1 MSAPPAYEPLAT
13 SPRSDSK
20 HPQPLLVEKP
30 SLART
35 DTASHRESG
44 SSSPRPSTRTAFLRA
59 VAVTF
64 LTLLSGCV
72 LLGGLYG
79 VQVGVLGR
87 GCSRSREDSRLSEGA
102 AVRIQEEV
110 EPRFGKGRG
119 RWWKRQQLATSGSTE
134 YSYTTDAA
142 GETSTFVK
150 TTRPIVNPGGY
161 TIGTLTGYV
170 AQSSAPAA
178 DATSTDSSNALDAEP
193 SSNHSASSLS
203 SAAASSVP
211 PSWENMATTNIPT
224 PTSTIHASSRTSG
237 EAAWTL
243 TLTTTVTTTT
253 TITSL
258 PSSSSSPEGESDS
271 NEVDSPPLH
280 RRALDLEQEEV
291 QDAAVSVSSL
301 PVQTTATG
309 STEYS
314 TSTDKRGTVVTLVK
328 TTRPIVNPAGYT
340 VGTLDGAW
348 VDVSKQTPTARPQ
361 GTRNHEE
368 LKKREAR
375 NEAA

>member
-1 MSAPPAYEPLAT
+1 MPAPPAYEPLPT
-13 SPRSDSK
+13 SPRTDS
-20 HPQPLLVEKP
+20 PLLDEKP
-30 SLART
+30 PLART
-35 DTASHRESG
+35 DTASRQESG
-44 SSSPRPSTRTAFLRA
+44 SPSPRRSTRTALLRA
-59 VAVTF
+59 VAVTL
-64 LTLLSGCV
+64 LTLFSGCV

-79 VQVGVLGR
+79 LQLGVLGR
-87 GCSRSREDSRLSEGA
+87 ACSRSRAGLSLEEDA
-102 AVRIQEEV
+102 VVRIQEELV
-110 EPRFGKGRG
+110 PGAGTGRA

-134 YSYTTDAA
+134 YSYTTDAE

-170 AQSSAPAA
+170 AQSSTPAA
-178 DATSTDSSNALDAEP
+178 EATSTDSSDALVAEP
-193 SSNHSASSLS
+193 SSNDSASSSS
-203 SAAASSVP
+203 SAAASSAP
-211 PSWENMATTNIPT
+211 PSWENTANGSIPT
-224 PTSTIHASSRTSG
+224 PTSTVHATFLHNG
-237 EAAWTL
+237 EAAWTS
-243 TLTTTVTTTT
+243 TLTTIVTT

-258 PSSSSSPEGESDS
+258 PSAPASASSSAEGESDF
-271 NEVDSPPLH
+271 NEVDFHRLH
-280 RRALDLEQEEV
+280 RRSLDVEPEEA
-291 QDAAVSVSSL
+291 QDAAVGVSSI

-309 STEYS
+309 SAEYS

-361 GTRNHEE
+361 ARSHEE

-375 NEAA
+375 DGTA

>member
-59 VAVTF
+59 VVVTF
-64 LTLLSGCV
+64 LTLLSGSV

-87 GCSRSREDSRLSEGA
+87 GYSRSREDSRLSEGT

-110 EPRFGKGRG
+110 VPRFGTGRG

-134 YSYTTDAA
+134 YSYTTDAE

-170 AQSSAPAA
+170 AQSSAAAA
-178 DATSTDSSNALDAEP
+178 DATSTDSSNALVAEP
-193 SSNHSASSLS
+193 SSNDSASSLS

-224 PTSTIHASSRTSG
+224 PTSTIHASSRPSG
-237 EAAWTL
+237 EAAWTS
-243 TLTTTVTTTT
+243 TLTTTVTT

-271 NEVDSPPLH
+271 NEVDSPPLR
-280 RRALDLEQEEV
+280 RRALDLEQEEE
-291 QDAAVSVSSL
+291 QDAAVSVSGL
-301 PVQTTATG
+301 PAQTTATG

-348 VDVSKQTPTARPQ
+348 VDISKQTPTARPQ
-361 GTRNHEE
+361 GLRNHEE